1 MERIVR
7 VDTGNSRTNGTQKSK
22 KKHWIH
28 ELARGVFSFFSFPTF
43 FLLLFLGKMDGSNE
57 VNE

>member
-1 MERIVR
+1 MECIVR

-22 KKHWIH
+22 KK
-28 ELARGVFSFFSFPTF
+28 LDTRTGARGFLFLLLSYF